1 MVERD
6 VYATIGIIFIIILR
20 DRIVVT
26 GAPDGGDG
34 GKGGDIYFK
43 AQEVLYDLSVL
54 RKPHIF
60 GNNGKQGSKNMC
72 NGKHGADIRVSVPM
86 GTLVYELKDEDQK
99 VLIADLDEDSKECIV
114 AKGGAGGK
122 GNGKNIGIREVQSG

>member
-1 MVERD
+1 MVEKA
-6 VYATIGIIFIIILR
+6 VFAIIGMSIHLQSR

-34 GKGGDIYFK
+34 GKGGDIYFR

-60 GNNGKQGSKNMC
+60 GNNGKQGSKSSC
-72 NGKHGADIRVSVPM
+72 NGKHGTDVRVNVPM
-86 GTLVYELKDEDQK
+86 GTLVYELKEND
-99 VLIADLDEDSKECIV
+99 
-114 AKGGAGGK
+114 
-122 GNGKNIGIREVQSG
+122 